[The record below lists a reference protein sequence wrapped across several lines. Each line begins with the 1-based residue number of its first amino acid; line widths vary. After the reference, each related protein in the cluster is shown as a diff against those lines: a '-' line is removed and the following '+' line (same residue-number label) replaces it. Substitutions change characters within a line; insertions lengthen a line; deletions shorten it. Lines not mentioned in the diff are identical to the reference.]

1 MQYICFL
8 ICLVFSFIHA
18 EILGA
23 NYVHK
28 ELPNQIFADSSD
40 MSDAPSSKSDT
51 GRQEALDLFE
61 LAQEILDEVL
71 QFDLKTAN
79 SVASNCEHDN
89 LFVLMRKKSPVNTY
103 CDGFGCY
110 YYFLDEIFNR
120 AKKSIEYRVANCVE
134 YAQIVTIFFLEKM
147 YLHPNKLGFKYVRGQ
162 NFDHEY
168 FAFGRQNEDSSQWVV
183 IDAWLRKKFPWNE
196 TPAHLKQ
203 AGVNPT
209 SGSTYEY
216 KAVSIFDRQGNYHPE
231 KYNLRTVKKLVED
244 KPRSIKLE
252 LSGMYNVP
260 YESQQ
265 RYYDPETGVM
275 TIGSKIRVSIR
286 KNNLKGE

>member
-1 MQYICFL
+1 MQYIYFL
-8 ICLVFSFIHA
+8 IYLVFSFIHA
-18 EILGA
+18 EMLGA
-23 NYVHK
+23 DYVHK
-28 ELPNQIFADSSD
+28 EVPNQVFANSGA
-40 MSDAPSSKSDT
+40 MAYAQSSKSDT
-51 GRQEALDLFE
+51 CREEALDLFE

-79 SVASNCEHDN
+79 SAASNCEHNN
-89 LFVLMRKKSPVNTY
+89 LFVLMREKSPVYTFY
-103 CDGFGCY
+103 DEFGCS

-120 AKKSIEYRVANCVE
+120 AKKSIEYGVANCVE

-147 YLHPNKLGFKYVRGQ
+147 CLHPNKLSFKYVQGQ

-168 FAFGRQNEDSSQWVV
+168 FAIGRQNEDPSQWVV

-209 SGSTYEY
+209 SGAMYEY
-216 KAVSIFDRQGNYHPE
+216 KTVGIFDRQGNYHPE
-231 KYNLRTVKKLVED
+231 KYNLRTLKKLVED
-244 KPRSIKLE
+244 NPCSVKLE

-260 YESQQ
+260 YESRQK
-265 RYYDPETGVM
+265 YYDPETRVM
-275 TIGSKIRVSIR
+275 TIGSKIRVRVR
-286 KNNLKGE
+286 KKI